1 MIHVADEIVEE
12 ALRELSDEHAQAR
25 LWSSAG
31 GTKVSSLP
39 EAKSR
44 LWDDSGLSD
53 AMDRSVAYNDEVD
66 TQLRRL
72 RVVLRRVDE
81 NAPVG
86 TLLASPDLASA
97 RSLAKELLDRLRQF
111 GYDRAGP

>member
-1 MIHVADEIVEE
+1 VIHVADEIVEE

-31 GTKVSSLP
+31 GTEVSSLA

-53 AMDRSVAYNDEVD
+53 AMDRGVAYNDEVD

-72 RVVLRRVDE
+72 RVVLHRVDE

-86 TLLASPDLASA
+86 KLLASPDLASA
-97 RSLAKELLDRLRQF
+97 RSLARELLDRLRQF